1 MLQHVHPPSHKNRA
15 HRVGFFFIPMAKVPY
30 EKRAL
35 RYAEQ
40 LTLLEQRGLII
51 ENRAKCLHLLEQISY
66 YRLSGYWYPLLEE
79 PKHEHRFKKGS
90 TFEKSY
96 NLYLFDKELRKFIQ
110 SELEKI
116 EVSVRAKMIYEFWH
130 NHDAF
135 WYSCREHF
143 KNTNQFEKSLQK
155 LSDAVKNSDADFIKS
170 FKEKYS
176 DPLPPA
182 CMILE
187 VSSFGNLSNLFGNFR
202 KGSPEARRI
211 ANYYG
216 LNERIFGSWLHC
228 FTYVRN
234 LCAHHA
240 RLWNRTLNISPE
252 VPKNP
257 KRKFLVNSKLTHP
270 SDLNNPIT
278 NNNRVYFLLS
288 MITYLMDVINPKHR
302 IKKKLNELTAK
313 FPDVDLGAMG
323 FPEGW
328 ESEDF
333 WKLR

>member
-1 MLQHVHPPSHKNRA
+1 
-15 HRVGFFFIPMAKVPY
+15 MAKVPY

-51 ENRAKCLHLLEQISY
+51 ENRKKCIHLLEHISY
-66 YRLSGYWYPLLEE
+66 YRLSGYWYPFLEE
-79 PKHEHRFKKGS
+79 PKFEHKFKKGS

-96 NLYLFDKELRKFIQ
+96 KLYLFDKELRKFIQ

-130 NHDAF
+130 NDDAF
-135 WYSCREHF
+135 WYSNAKHF
-143 KNTNQFEKSLQK
+143 KNTYQFEKSLQK
-155 LSDAVKNSDADFIKS
+155 LTEAVKNSDADFIKS
-170 FKEKYS
+170 FNENYS

-187 VSSFGNLSNLFGNFR
+187 VSSFGNLSNLFGNLR
-202 KGSPEARRI
+202 KGNPEARSI

-216 LNERIFGSWLHC
+216 LNERTFSSWLHC

-234 LCAHHA
+234 LCAHHS

-252 VPKNP
+252 IPRNP
-257 KRKFLVNSKLTHP
+257 KRAFLVNNKLT
-270 SDLNNPIT
+270 NPLDPNQPT
-278 NNNRVYFLLS
+278 ASNNRVYFLIS

-302 IKKKLNELTAK
+302 IKEKLEALTAR
-313 FPDVDLGAMG
+313 FPDVDLRAMG